1 MVDVVYSL
9 LVNWGETRVD
19 ELSEV
24 VARDPGNVRKY
35 LAILRA
41 RGLAQK
47 SGPITWVATS
57 DSRSLRT
64 TS

>member
-1 MVDVVYSL
+1 MPQVVYDL
-9 LVNWGETRVD
+9 LWDWGEASVD

-41 RGLAQK
+41 RGLAK
-47 SGPITWVATS
+47 KTDVHTWRPVAVKAGAVG
-57 DSRSLRT
+57 
-64 TS
+64 